1 MLGGNGAV
9 SPTQGF
15 ESLNGSSFYLTG
27 KTYLIFNFV
36 SVFRIKLGTN
46 LKISELKSLARVS

>member
-15 ESLNGSSFYLTG
+15 ESLNGSSFYPTG
-27 KTYLIFNFV
+27 KTYLMFNFV

-46 LKISELKSLARVS
+46 LKISNRLARVC